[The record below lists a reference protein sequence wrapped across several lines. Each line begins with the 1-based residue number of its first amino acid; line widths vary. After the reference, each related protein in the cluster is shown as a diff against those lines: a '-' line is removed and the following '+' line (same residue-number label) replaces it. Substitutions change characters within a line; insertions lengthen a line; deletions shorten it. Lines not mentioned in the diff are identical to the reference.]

1 MLEEARYQSGD
12 TGCLYSCN
20 NQIHFFG
27 KKDLTEI
34 NCSGTSA
41 EKSQDVKR
49 SRGLFIL
56 LMIGQLAI

>member
-20 NQIHFFG
+20 NQIRFFG

-41 EKSQDVKR
+41 EKSQK
-49 SRGLFIL
+49 
-56 LMIGQLAI
+56 M